1 MKINLKTREEIL
13 KIREAG
19 KILAECHGELASR
32 IGPGM
37 TTLEID
43 EWVEQYLA
51 GRKATPE
58 QKGYRGYPFATCA
71 SVNDVV
77 CHGFPNHRQLQNG
90 DIVTIDIVV
99 NKNGWL
105 ADSAWS
111 YRIGEVSGEADRLL
125 TITHKALEKGIAQAV
140 AGKRVGDISAAV
152 QGVAREAGIGIVKPL
167 IGHGIGRSMHEP
179 PDVPNFGRAHTG
191 PLLREG
197 MVITVEPILTSGDTG
212 AVLWDDDGW
221 TIRTA
226 DGSLGGH
233 YEHTIAITKGA
244 PVVLT
249 SL

>member
-1 MKINLKTREEIL
+1 MKINLKTKEEIL

-32 IGPGM
+32 IRPGM

-111 YRIGEVSGEADRLL
+111 YRIGEVSEEADRLL

-140 AGKRVGDISAAV
+140 AGNRVGDISAAV

-244 PVVLT
+244 PVILT

>member
-125 TITHKALEKGIAQAV
+125 TITHTALEKGIAQAV

>member
-1 MKINLKTREEIL
+1 MKINLKTKEEIL

-32 IGPGM
+32 IRPGM

-111 YRIGEVSGEADRLL
+111 YRIGEVSVEADRLL
-125 TITHKALEKGIAQAV
+125 TATHKALEKGIAQAV
-140 AGKRVGDISAAV
+140 AGNRVGDISAAV

-244 PVVLT
+244 PVILT

>member
-1 MKINLKTREEIL
+1 MKINLKTKEEIL

-32 IGPGM
+32 IRPGM

-111 YRIGEVSGEADRLL
+111 YRIGEVSVEADRLL
-125 TITHKALEKGIAQAV
+125 TATHKALEKGIAQAV
-140 AGKRVGDISAAV
+140 AGNRVGDISAAV

-233 YEHTIAITKGA
+233 YEHTIAITKGV
-244 PVVLT
+244 PVILT